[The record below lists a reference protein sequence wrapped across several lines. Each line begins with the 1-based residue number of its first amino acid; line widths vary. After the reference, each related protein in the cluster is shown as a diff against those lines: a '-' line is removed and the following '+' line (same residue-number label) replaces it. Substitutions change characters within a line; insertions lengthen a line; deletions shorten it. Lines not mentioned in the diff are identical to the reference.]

1 MKGNYAI
8 MADDMPLPQG
18 TTFRCLVDENSER
31 LFRIAYRMTG
41 NRDDADDVVQETFLK
56 AYRSFDRFV
65 PGGSESVWLNRI
77 VSNCAIDWIRRR
89 KHRRTEDLDRTE
101 EYSPAVS
108 TEPAPDRS
116 LFDGQIRARLE
127 AELAKLSDK
136 ERTAFVLRH
145 FDGRPILEIAETMDA
160 PIGSVKN
167 NIFRAVRKLRAALQP
182 TLGGSR

>member
-1 MKGNYAI
+1 MKGNHAI

-18 TTFRCLVDENSER
+18 TTFRGLVDENSAR

-56 AYRSFDRFV
+56 AYRNFDRFV

-77 VSNCAIDWIRRR
+77 VSNCSIDLIRRR

-101 EYSPAVS
+101 EFAPAIS
-108 TEPAPDRS
+108 KDPGPDRPV
-116 LFDGQIRARLE
+116 LDGEIRARVE

-145 FDGRPILEIAETMDA
+145 FDAQPIREIAETMDV
-160 PIGSVKN
+160 PIGSVKD